1 MPLWGRVVSGR
12 RWRKY
17 PTLRAWCVGRI
28 LFAPGATLKPSSPAK
43 PPGYLLATELD
54 AQHELRRLRDDGI
67 IAAHSKRWYVWDV
80 KRARQIARPLKPKVV
95 AND

>member
-1 MPLWGRVVSGR
+1 VPVRCVVSGR

-28 LFAPGATLKPSSPAK
+28 LFAPGATLKPSQLAK
-43 PPGYLLATELD
+43 PPGYLVATERD
-54 AQHELRRLRDDGI
+54 AQDELRRLRDDGI
-67 IAAHSKRWYVWDV
+67 IAAHSARWYVLNAR
-80 KRARQIARPLKPKVV
+80 RAHLIARTLKPKAV